1 MEHPNIAKLHTA
13 YQSDN
18 SVYMVT
24 DLLPLTLFNFI
35 KMFGFP
41 KKNTAKKIIKELIGA
56 VSYLHDHGI
65 MHRDIKLENIMI
77 KKGNF
82 QRGEVTPVI
91 VDFGLAFEISSSK
104 GPMVRCGTPGYTA
117 PEILSL
123 DINDPQ
129 QRYSQNCDMFSLG
142 VVAFTM

>member
-1 MEHPNIAKLHTA
+1 
-13 YQSDN
+13 
-18 SVYMVT
+18 MVT

-41 KKNTAKKIIKELIGA
+41 KKNIAKKIIKDLIGA
-56 VSYLHDHGI
+56 VSYLHDLGI

-91 VDFGLAFEISSSK
+91 VDFGLALEIGTSK
-104 GPMVRCGTPGYTA
+104 GQMVRCGTPGYTA
-117 PEILSL
+117 PEILTL
-123 DINDPQ
+123 DINAPHQ
-129 QRYSQNCDMFSLG
+129 GYS
-142 VVAFTM
+142 